1 MQPSPST
8 KPSPAEQAPER
19 GPEFG
24 AALLTHARDA
34 INVALNLPRTEAAAS
49 AHEFAADG
57 ACFVTLRIDGTLRG
71 CIGSLEAHRP
81 LADDIEANARAA
93 ALHDPRFPPL
103 SRREWR
109 QTELEVSVLSPIV
122 WQACPTEEAACQWIT
137 PFEDGVVLASQGR
150 RATFLPQVWEQLPDM
165 RLFLAELR
173 RKAGLARDHWPAD
186 MQVGR
191 YHVTAFSEA
200 RP

>member
-1 MQPSPST
+1 MQPSHST
-8 KPSPAEQAPER
+8 KPSPELAPGR

-24 AALLTHARDA
+24 AALLAHARDA
-34 INVALNLPRTEAAAS
+34 INTALDLPRSEAALS
-49 AHEFAADG
+49 APELAADG

-81 LADDIEANARAA
+81 LAEDIEANARAA

-109 QTELEVSVLSPIV
+109 QTELEVSVLSPII
-122 WQACPTEEAACQWIT
+122 WQACPTEETAHKWIT

-150 RATFLPQVWEQLPDM
+150 RATFLPQVWEQLPEIGH
-165 RLFLAELR
+165 FLAELR
-173 RKAGLARDHWPAD
+173 RKAGLPRDHWPAD

-191 YHVTAFSEA
+191 YRVTAFSEA
-200 RP
+200 PS